1 MKDLTSFTLSVVQE
15 LEDRERFGT
24 APCVSQRFARFPTL
38 LENQASARRDMDEKS
53 VRGRHD
59 TRV

>member
-1 MKDLTSFTLSVVQE
+1 MKDLNILYA
-15 LEDRERFGT
+15 FGRT
-24 APCVSQRFARFPTL
+24 RPGRQGAVRNRSCVSQRFARFPTL
-38 LENQASARRDMDEKS
+38 LENQASARRDTDEKS